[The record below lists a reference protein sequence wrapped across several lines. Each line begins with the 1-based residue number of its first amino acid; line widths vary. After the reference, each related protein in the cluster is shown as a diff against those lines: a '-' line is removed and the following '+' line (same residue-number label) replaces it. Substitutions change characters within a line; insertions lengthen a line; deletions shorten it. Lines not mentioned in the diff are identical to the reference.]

1 MSIRLVPS
9 WLLVALGLAGC
20 AQPQLPQYRIHHS
33 LLESPQAKAPKK
45 LLVLPVDV
53 VINEVTAGGVSE
65 EVADWSRKGSEN
77 VLSALRKQVRGDNKK
92 LNQIQLVDAPTFAD
106 RDASNVKQHLALY
119 RRVAGTVFDTT
130 YGQGAWPHK
139 IYKFDYTL
147 GNGLKSVADRT
158 GADAALIV
166 IGEDSVSTTGR
177 KIAAFFM
184 DSVSYGH
191 SFLSAAIVN
200 LRTGD
205 ILWFNYI
212 YAYKSTDLREPDD
225 AAKLVAQLFEEYP
238 GIEQYKEA
246 REPFKEAS
254 ERYTGRAQQ
263 Q

>member
-9 WLLVALGLAGC
+9 LLLIAIVVAGC
-20 AQPQLPQYRIHHS
+20 AQPELPQYRVHHS

-45 LLVLPVDV
+45 VLVLPVDV

-77 VLSALRKQVRGDNKK
+77 VLAALNRQFRVDNKN
-92 LNQIQLVDAPTFAD
+92 LNKIQLIEAPKFTD
-106 RDASNVKQHLALY
+106 RDAANIKQHLALY

-139 IYKFDYTL
+139 IYNFDYTL
-147 GNGLKSVADRT
+147 GNGLKSVADHT
-158 GADAALIV
+158 GADTALIL

-191 SFLSAAIVN
+191 SFLSAAIVS

-212 YAYKSTDLREPDD
+212 FEYKSTDLREQDD

-246 REPFKEAS
+246 RVPFKEYA
-254 ERYTGRAQQ
+254 EQYTGRAQRQ
-263 Q
+263 

>member
-9 WLLVALGLAGC
+9 WLLVAVVLAGC
-20 AQPQLPQYRIHHS
+20 AQPQLPQYRIHYS

-45 LLVLPVDV
+45 VLVLPVDV

-65 EVADWSRKGSEN
+65 EVADWSRKGSDN
-77 VLSALRKQVRGDNKK
+77 VLAALNRQFRVDNKN
-92 LNQIQLVDAPTFAD
+92 LNKIQLIEAPKFAD
-106 RDASNVKQHLALY
+106 RDAANIKQHLALY

-139 IYKFDYTL
+139 IYRFDYTL

-158 GADAALIV
+158 GADTALV
-166 IGEDSVSTTGR
+166 LIGEDSVSTAGR

-191 SFLSAAIVN
+191 SFLSAAIVS

-212 YAYKSTDLREPDD
+212 YEYKSTDLREPDD
-225 AAKLVAQLFEEYP
+225 AAKMVARLFEEYP

-246 REPFKEAS
+246 REPFKEYA
-254 ERYTGRAQQ
+254 EQYTGRAQQ